1 MEGEEE
7 GEEGSCKQQ
16 RKFKKRHIQGYDS
29 AYEEAEVEPLRIQV
43 EAGCLA
49 IFKLGIKHGSAF
61 LDGCRGGVFLRHAI
75 VTRRAETRQGFR
87 ELGAQV
93 SREGRMG
100 P

>member
-16 RKFKKRHIQGYDS
+16 RKLKKRHIQGYDS

-49 IFKLGIKHGSAF
+49 IFKTGIKHGSAF
-61 LDGCRGGVFLRHAI
+61 LNGSGRGRIIAPCDRDPKGGNPTGVP
-75 VTRRAETRQGFR
+75 RAW
-87 ELGAQV
+87 
-93 SREGRMG
+93 G
-100 P
+100 PGVP